1 MIYLCKPTG
10 VVLGLLNGI
19 DEESCSLTQSVSDP
33 WELSFTLQR
42 YIDGEETAYYSS
54 TTEMMELLLDTGE
67 EKVRFQIDKEPTIS
81 GDGVTESK
89 EIVAHSIEIEL
100 QTKFLHNFKVN
111 TGLKDS
117 LEYLVGY
124 YDDDDNFV
132 NVNMNPYTN
141 LPIDYIKVQND
152 FETAL
157 AKEKTKIQNMN
168 LQINSSTGVVQNT
181 EAAEYL
187 NNLLFEYPR
196 LGCDIING
204 EVKIYL
210 YKEFAPD
217 NPLKYN
223 MIIPMQK
230 TKAYLL
236 AGIDSLISFY
246 QQYGN
251 QLSMI
256 DLAIENAEASGWSVG
271 DIPEEYRHTKCT
283 FDVESQ
289 DILSFFKQNLTS
301 SLKVI
306 ADFDRYDRKVNLI
319 DIDSGDEP
327 FDTGVYLTYRNLVN
341 SVDITSSS
349 DDGIRTKYIPTGAN
363 NLGILYA
370 NFGENYIINLDWFMN
385 KVDEYGE
392 YQYVSES
399 LRTKYNNWIAYR
411 ESTPVSYTINDVTY
425 SFDSRR
431 DAYRELTKLY
441 NQYIIDI
448 DTFKNRLPN
457 DGCNIDYTTFSFE
470 ELNIAYKAYM
480 NALEAL
486 EQLYMS
492 HVGAISFERST
503 QTAKDSSDQIIP
515 ESSDKHIKN
524 TWFWYDFE
532 AYYYNIIPNVLN
544 ALLMYVF
551 SNDGTLSVD
560 NPVQYDSE
568 KGEWKEYPGGNPWY
582 NGNAER
588 VTESKADGY
597 LYDVKLY
604 GTVELE
610 AKKKAWLEAAAVL
623 YKPGFILKNGVP
635 IDPNCDNLPIPADAY
650 KIVNGKSTSVLD
662 TSKGYSY
669 NIENASGYDLFTNG
683 GYNKIKEQF
692 TDHEMYIKEIGQY
705 LDYVSVAT
713 RYNKLTKSTT
723 KGVIVMAQD
732 QLDILNPQL
741 KNLENKKD
749 NINAVRKQI
758 ADEVL
763 MDEWSQFTVSD
774 LQVIHTLIREANYN
788 NDTILITNLNDIATT
803 VDVQKDL
810 YEDAVKAL
818 VEKARPQ
825 LSFEISLDNL
835 FAIDEF
841 KSFKDSVKLFNFIRV
856 SIDLYEDIFV
866 KLRIVSIERNP
877 LIPTEDLSLTFSNM
891 TYSLQDPSDLAYMF
905 GLEGGSSFG
914 GGGSGGGSGGAY
926 GTNDAEINIGN
937 NMLDAL
943 LRQSTYASAMGITS
957 GKYGVYDAGM
967 TLADN
972 ILDKLMTNEAFKEAI
987 ALSILNQ
994 LTKSGRT
1001 LLDLLT
1007 GAGLFQDFKVG
1018 NVVISGKCVTDYIK
1032 SSNYTGNTFLPS
1044 ATAGSFIDLKQGKFN
1059 FGGGNIT
1066 FDGSTLNICKGG
1078 IVYDGSNL
1086 TIQADTLKIG
1096 PRNVQDMIDAVEDK
1110 ADSAAAAAAAAASSA
1125 NQAAKTATNYLHY
1138 DLSTGLIISQFA
1150 DTNSYGYNTQIL
1162 GGGINFR
1169 FDNTTKATIDMNAFK
1184 VFDGVDTDNENI
1196 LAKFG
1201 VELDE
1206 NDDLHGVMQLGK
1218 LDDYYTYISNSGI
1231 YMKYKNNTLM
1241 QIIKRESPAGSNN
1254 YVADIDTTGMYKI
1267 NGNPVLTKNGFNSS
1281 LADAFMVKEV
1291 LVEEDW
1297 NIGPNDW
1304 EGRLFSVEN
1313 LLGTTLFNSYNVL
1326 GILGYEIDNYK
1337 DKGRFSRITVT
1348 GMSLYIGASGA
1359 QYVDITLRNNSPA
1372 RGGCHINVYVSLFL
1386 VKKEI
1391 TLVPSVIDD
1400 KDGHNPGDDDTET
1413 DT

>member
-42 YIDGEETAYYSS
+42 YIDGEETAHYSS

-157 AKEKTKIQNMN
+157 AKEKTRIQNMN

-196 LGCDIING
+196 LGCDIVNG

-503 QTAKDSSDQIIP
+503 QTAKDSSNQIIP

-532 AYYYNIIPNVLN
+532 AYYYNIIPNVMN

-588 VTESKADGY
+588 VTESKVDGY

-650 KIVNGKSTSVLD
+650 KIVNGESTSVLD

-763 MDEWSQFTVSD
+763 MDEWSQFTASD
-774 LQVIHTLIREANYN
+774 LQIIHTLIREANYN
-788 NDTILITNLNDIATT
+788 NDTILITNRNDIATT

-905 GLEGGSSFG
+905 GLEGGSSSS
-914 GGGSGGGSGGAY
+914 GGSGGGSGGTY

-937 NMLDAL
+937 NMLNAL
-943 LRQSTYASAMGITS
+943 LNQSTYAAAMGITS

-1066 FDGSTLNICKGG
+1066 FDGITLNICKGG

-1096 PRNVQDMIDAVEDK
+1096 PRNVQDMIDAVDDK
-1110 ADSAAAAAAAAASSA
+1110 ADDAATAAQQAINAASAAAAAS
-1125 NQAAKTATNYLHY
+1125 NQAAKTATNYLTY
-1138 DLSTGLIISQFA
+1138 STGGGLIISQTA
-1150 DTNSYGYNTQIL
+1150 NASSYGYNTQIL
-1162 GGGINFR
+1162 SDGINFR
-1169 FDNTTKATIDMNAFK
+1169 YNNVVKATIDMNAYK
-1184 VFDGVDTDNENI
+1184 VFDGNGTGTNNI

-1201 VELDE
+1201 VDGDGNGE
-1206 NDDLHGVMQLGK
+1206 MQLGK
-1218 LDDYYTYISNSGI
+1218 ANEYHTYITNNGI
-1231 YMKYKNNTLM
+1231 YMKNGTNNLM
-1241 QIIKRESPAGSNN
+1241 SITRRDG
-1254 YVADIDTTGMYKI
+1254 VADIDTTGMYKI
-1267 NGNPVLTKNGFNSS
+1267 NGNPVLTESGLKGSLGDLFAVKTLNLCTHSDIKGGSTEQGFLNIQIDSGLDGYVPISIAGYKFYNGSVGGGYKKMRILALYFETYENSANSKLYAKIHYQIKNDSTKAHSDIG
-1281 LADAFMVKEV
+1281 LRIYLLTAR
-1291 LVEEDW
+1291 EDVTI
-1297 NIGPNDW
+1297 NIA
-1304 EGRLFSVEN
+1304 
-1313 LLGTTLFNSYNVL
+1313 T
-1326 GILGYEIDNYK
+1326 
-1337 DKGRFSRITVT
+1337 
-1348 GMSLYIGASGA
+1348 A
-1359 QYVDITLRNNSPA
+1359 VDPE
-1372 RGGCHINVYVSLFL
+1372 Y
-1386 VKKEI
+1386 
-1391 TLVPSVIDD
+1391 
-1400 KDGHNPGDDDTET
+1400 DDDDDELII
-1413 DT
+1413 

>member
-124 YDDDDNFV
+124 YDNDDNFV

-196 LGCDIING
+196 LGCDIVNG

-251 QLSMI
+251 QLSLI

-283 FDVESQ
+283 FDVDSQ

-411 ESTPVSYTINDVTY
+411 ESTPVSYTINGITY

-503 QTAKDSSDQIIP
+503 QTAKDSSNQIIP

-532 AYYYNIIPNVLN
+532 AYYYNIIPNVMN

-650 KIVNGKSTSVLD
+650 KIVNGESTSVLD

-669 NIENASGYDLFTNG
+669 NTENAAGYDLFTNG
-683 GYNKIKEQF
+683 DYNKIKEQF

-741 KNLENKKD
+741 KNLETQKD
-749 NINAVRKQI
+749 NIDAIRKQI

-763 MDEWSQFTVSD
+763 MDEWSQFTASD

-788 NDTILITNLNDIATT
+788 NDTILITNRNDIATT

-905 GLEGGSSFG
+905 GLEGGSSSG

-926 GTNDAEINIGN
+926 GANDAEINIGN

-943 LRQSTYASAMGITS
+943 LRQSTYAAAMGITS

-1007 GAGLFQDFKVG
+1007 GAGLFQDFRVG
-1018 NVVISGKCVTDYIK
+1018 NVVISGRCVTDYIK
-1032 SSNYTGNTFLPS
+1032 SSNYTGNTFSPS
-1044 ATAGSFIDLKQGKFN
+1044 ATAGSFLDLKQGNFN

-1078 IVYDGSNL
+1078 IVFTKNNNGSTLNIADGGIVYNVVGNTATL

-1096 PRNVQDMIDAVEDK
+1096 PRNVQDMIDDVEDK
-1110 ADSAAAAAAAAASSA
+1110 AED
-1125 NQAAKTATNYLHY
+1125 AAKTATNYLHY
-1138 DLSTGLIISQFA
+1138 DPELGLVIGHNPDSPNLEYNVLISGTSIDLRNNETVYTRINNSGFYIFNGKGIDTENDTLLSLYSSYAQIGNKFGPHISIGEGSVEMYKDSIHRIMSIYQRTDGKVNTDITGDYCI
-1150 DTNSYGYNTQIL
+1150 
-1162 GGGINFR
+1162 
-1169 FDNTTKATIDMNAFK
+1169 
-1184 VFDGVDTDNENI
+1184 DGV
-1196 LAKFG
+1196 
-1201 VELDE
+1201 
-1206 NDDLHGVMQLGK
+1206 
-1218 LDDYYTYISNSGI
+1218 
-1231 YMKYKNNTLM
+1231 
-1241 QIIKRESPAGSNN
+1241 
-1254 YVADIDTTGMYKI
+1254 
-1267 NGNPVLTKNGFNSS
+1267 PVLTEDGFTGKLNLSLKDLFWITDIPLSS
-1281 LADAFMVKEV
+1281 TPTVIAANKTMYIDY
-1291 LVEEDW
+1291 
-1297 NIGPNDW
+1297 NIGSNSRFNDY
-1304 EGRLFSVEN
+1304 
-1313 LLGTTLFNSYNVL
+1313 TPL
-1326 GILGYEIDNYK
+1326 GIVGYEIVNARNSGKASKMNLFKLYMYK
-1337 DKGRFSRITVT
+1337 
-1348 GMSLYIGASGA
+1348 SGTWHIRA
-1359 QYVDITLRNNSPA
+1359 ELKNMANGEGSIRMYATLLLIKNVVGINPVVDDYDEGYT
-1372 RGGCHINVYVSLFL
+1372 
-1386 VKKEI
+1386 
-1391 TLVPSVIDD
+1391 
-1400 KDGHNPGDDDTET
+1400 DDD
-1413 DT
+1413 D